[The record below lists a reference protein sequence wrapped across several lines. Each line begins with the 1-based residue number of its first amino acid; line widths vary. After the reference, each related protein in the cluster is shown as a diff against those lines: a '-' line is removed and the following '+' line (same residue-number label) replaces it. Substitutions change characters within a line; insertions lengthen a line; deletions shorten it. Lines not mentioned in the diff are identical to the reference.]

1 MAEERDDDRPTDLED
16 EIRTLDLDERG
27 SQLWPPPPTAPEAA
41 YPERPGRPNCD
52 FYMRTGAC
60 LYDSSCRYHHPRDRL
75 AAIAGEARSGQVA
88 RKIRTPCRFFADA
101 RTCKHGDACIFEHTG
116 QHRHARLTPTNK
128 YGFPLRVGKKECSF
142 YMRTGQCKFGRT
154 CKFNHPEDY
163 VSSRILQSSVLP
175 QTNLQSSFAPMQ
187 NLGPN
192 SFMASNLN
200 APPTQHNNIALRE
213 HSQFG
218 SGMPFATYIV
228 PQLNLGVSDHDDY
241 KEFYPRVASSIDQ
254 SSDDQIEHMLPDTLD
269 LEYPAF
275 EKESFRRD

>member
-1 MAEERDDDRPTDLED
+1 MVTPTEEAAAAPPPPCWLAVAGFFTRGRIREPKDLPSDRFY

-75 AAIAGEARSGQVA
+75 A
-88 RKIRTPCRFFADA
+88 
-101 RTCKHGDACIFEHTG
+101 
-116 QHRHARLTPTNK
+116 
-128 YGFPLRVGKKECSF
+128 GKKECSF